1 MVVLATAKFRD
12 ENLMTSEILLV
23 AVEPYEQIPW
33 FRRPSEHMPTPK
45 LSTDWWA
52 VLVALVT
59 AALVRFGLM
68 PHIPW

>member
-1 MVVLATAKFRD
+1 MAVYSAAEFRD
-12 ENLMTSEILLV
+12 ENLMTSQILLV
-23 AVEPYEQIPW
+23 AVEQHEQIPW
-33 FRRPSEHMPTPK
+33 FRRPLEHMPTPK

-52 VLVALVT
+52 VLVALVA